1 MDDII
6 NNGEFGEE
14 EFRDMNKIDCD
25 PESIQDFSEF
35 EEFYGFTSE
44 TNNDEDLKELNF

>member
-14 EFRDMNKIDCD
+14 EFRDMNKIDD
-25 PESIQDFSEF
+25 ENDLQSFEDFTN
-35 EEFYGFTSE
+35 FYGFVDPE
-44 TNNDEDLKELNF
+44 NNNDEDLKELNF